1 MMLGA
6 GGLLRAWV
14 LSTLADL
21 ATDDE
26 HHARLRE
33 TCWPFSEPGGATK
46 RPQSS

>member
-14 LSTLADL
+14 LNL